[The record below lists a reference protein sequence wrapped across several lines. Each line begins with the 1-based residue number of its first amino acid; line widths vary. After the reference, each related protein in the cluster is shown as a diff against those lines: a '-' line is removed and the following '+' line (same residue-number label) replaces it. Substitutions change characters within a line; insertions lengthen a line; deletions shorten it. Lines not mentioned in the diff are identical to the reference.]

1 MYITDENSPVPLF
14 RPDLEFYLGPEK
26 EGAPTYTLF
35 DPISENYFLVPW
47 EEWQVIQNIKQ
58 NMTYRQLKESIEK
71 NSTINITIDDLIQFL
86 EEAGNQNLLQC
97 PVCSELLL
105 GKVEQEK
112 KSLFST
118 ILDKYLFFNLPL
130 FQTDIFFARTLKY
143 VKFLASPPAFVLYAT
158 LSLWGL
164 TKIAIHWN
172 EYIGTFA
179 LLINFKGAL
188 TLVASITFVKILHEF
203 GHAYTAKY
211 YGLPVRRFGIA
222 FVAFWPGVYCDVSHM
237 WKLHERSKRLR
248 ILSAG
253 ILVESVIAGLSAFA
267 WSITGQGTWH
277 TVFFVL
283 SSLSVISTFI
293 VNFNVLMRFDGY
305 YMLSEWL
312 AIDDLQERSFD
323 ILYSLMSKSLGLP
336 SEPIELE
343 LPKTLAFATYAL
355 AVIVYRIVL
364 YCVIIYFFYQ
374 LFPKVIALPLIVI
387 TVMRFI
393 FIHFWNLIKKPG
405 GR

>member
-1 MYITDENSPVPLF
+1 MYIIDENSPVPLF

-47 EEWQVIQNIKQ
+47 EEWQVIQNIKPHI
-58 NMTYRQLKESIEK
+58 NYKQLKESIEK
-71 NSTINITIDDLIQFL
+71 NSTINITIDELIQFL
-86 EEAGNQNLLQC
+86 EEAANQNLLQHQ
-97 PVCSELLL
+97 VTSEQLLH
-105 GKVEQEK
+105 KVKQEK

-118 ILDKYLFFNLPL
+118 ILNRYLFFDLPL
-130 FQTDIFFARTLKY
+130 FKTDTFFTYTLKY
-143 VKFLASPPAFVLYAT
+143 VKFLASAPAFVIYAA
-158 LSLWGL
+158 LSLWGF

-172 EYIGTFA
+172 EYINTFA
-179 LLINFKGAL
+179 ELINFKGAL
-188 TLVASITFVKILHEF
+188 ALVASITFVKILHEF

-211 YGLPVRRFGIA
+211 FGLPVRRFGLA

-237 WKLHERSKRLR
+237 WKLHDRSKRLK

-253 ILVESVIAGLSAFA
+253 ILVESIIAGLSAFA

-277 TVFFVL
+277 TIFFVL

-312 AIDDLQERSFD
+312 AMDDLQERSFD
-323 ILYSLMSKSLGLP
+323 VLYSIMSKSLGLP
-336 SEPIELE
+336 SEPVELE
-343 LPKTLAFATYAL
+343 LPKILLLAAYAL
-355 AVIVYRIVL
+355 AVIVYRLVL

-374 LFPKVIALPLIVI
+374 LFPKVIALPLILI
-387 TVMRFI
+387 TIMRFI
-393 FIHFWNLIKKPG
+393 FIHFWSLIKKPK
-405 GR
+405 